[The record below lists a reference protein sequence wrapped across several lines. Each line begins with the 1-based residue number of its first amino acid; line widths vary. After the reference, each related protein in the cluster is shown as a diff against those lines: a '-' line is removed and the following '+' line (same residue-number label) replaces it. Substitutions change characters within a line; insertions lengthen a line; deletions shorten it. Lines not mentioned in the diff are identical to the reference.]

1 MINSWQ
7 RRIGRA
13 EELAAK
19 HPYAAEILR
28 FYARIAAFQQMLYE
42 KLDCKPARGDR
53 ELDQPPGNLPGLP
66 HLMPLFGDFLSLV
79 EKVGPTRLAEAA
91 RMLQGHDQSSWA
103 KLLDQFWSINAPEG
117 LPEMQWFF
125 ARAFLQPYAEF
136 ARHRAGMQW
145 PAYHHSLC
153 PFCNRKPG
161 LAVLRP
167 MGDGGQR
174 SLICSFC
181 LAEWS
186 FRRIVC
192 ASCGEESD
200 RRLAVYTAS
209 EFDYVRVECCDS
221 CRRYL
226 KAVDLTKNGL
236 ADAVVDEIAAAPLD
250 LWAGEHGYSKIEA
263 NLVGM

>member
-1 MINSWQ
+1 MTSSWQ

-19 HPYAAEILR
+19 HPYAAEMLR
-28 FYARIAAFQQMLYE
+28 FYARIAAFQQMLYQ
-42 KLDCKPARGDR
+42 KLDPKPSRGDR
-53 ELDQPPGNLPGLP
+53 EVRQLPGSPPELSQ
-66 HLMPLFGDFLSLV
+66 LMPLFGDFLSLV
-79 EKVGPTRLAEAA
+79 EKVGPARLAEAA
-91 RMLQGHDQSSWA
+91 HTLKSHDQSSWA
-103 KLLDQFWSINAPEG
+103 QLLHQFWSMEVPEG
-117 LPEMQWFF
+117 SLEMEWFF
-125 ARAFLQPYAEF
+125 ARAFLQPHAEF

-145 PAYHHSLC
+145 PAYNHPLC

-161 LAVLRP
+161 LAVLRQ

-192 ASCGEESD
+192 AGCGEEND
-200 RRLAVYTAS
+200 RKLAVYTAS

-226 KAVDLTKNGL
+226 KAVDLTRNGL

>member
-1 MINSWQ
+1 MTNSWQ
-7 RRIGRA
+7 RRIRRA

-19 HPYAAEILR
+19 YPYAAEVLC

-42 KLDCKPARGDR
+42 KLEGEASRGER
-53 ELDQPPGNLPGLP
+53 ELGQPPASPPELSK
-66 HLMPLFGDFLSLV
+66 LMPVFGEFLGLV
-79 EKVGPTRLAEAA
+79 EKVGPARLAETA
-91 RMLQGHDQSSWA
+91 RLLTGHDQSSWA
-103 KLLDQFWSINAPEG
+103 QLLRQFWSMSVPE
-117 LPEMQWFF
+117 LPEMECFF

-145 PAYHHSLC
+145 PAYRHLLC

-161 LAVLRP
+161 LAVLRQ

-186 FRRIVC
+186 FRRILC
-192 ASCGEESD
+192 ASCGEEND
-200 RRLAVYTAS
+200 RKLAVYTAD

-221 CRRYL
+221 CRHYL

-263 NLVGM
+263 NLLGM